1 MRLFKKFI
9 SKTILFFLISLA
21 IRTAGAESNIVLSL
35 KTPSPEINY
44 EEFKSKILLDRKTNS
59 IAKTLHMLPL
69 SYRSNYTLMHTSGSI
84 QPGTYLNPRAL
95 LFGETASLI
104 ISFNGDK
111 SQEGYNALEIA
122 NYDDTKRRIFY
133 RKVIFRE
140 DSGPNFEWTKE
151 AIIKNERL
159 DENIEDAVEYF
170 DERILISK
178 PNQMICMGCH
188 SAKTFSYDE
197 IRSKRPEDRFVR
209 YNWAAYDT
217 WNGAYGKTED
227 ILSDDQEFQKF
238 LINRKTN
245 LRYQALFRPQ
255 SDNSFPYSDTDE
267 VNFNRAPNSRL
278 TMLLALRYAQQ
289 LANVIY
295 TSGVLHKN
303 YVKYMLSLGCEED
316 NNNSVLKEI
325 ATKHGR
331 LSLEFPPIQSYD
343 ENYTLPFPV
352 LDTGRNE
359 LNELVFIQLA
369 MLTKKS
375 NPKIYS
381 LLTAPMRPHIKT
393 ANNLTPLP
401 INMSWNSNFRVLDLV
416 TKNLWNFVPLYET
429 LKTQKYTIDFRT
441 PVCNELR
448 RRL

>member
-1 MRLFKKFI
+1 
-9 SKTILFFLISLA
+9 
-21 IRTAGAESNIVLSL
+21 
-35 KTPSPEINY
+35 
-44 EEFKSKILLDRKTNS
+44 
-59 IAKTLHMLPL
+59 
-69 SYRSNYTLMHTSGSI
+69 
-84 QPGTYLNPRAL
+84 
-95 LFGETASLI
+95 
-104 ISFNGDK
+104 
-111 SQEGYNALEIA
+111 
-122 NYDDTKRRIFY
+122 
-133 RKVIFRE
+133 
-140 DSGPNFEWTKE
+140 
-151 AIIKNERL
+151 
-159 DENIEDAVEYF
+159 
-170 DERILISK
+170 
-178 PNQMICMGCH
+178 
-188 SAKTFSYDE
+188 
-197 IRSKRPEDRFVR
+197 
-209 YNWAAYDT
+209 
-217 WNGAYGKTED
+217 
-227 ILSDDQEFQKF
+227 
-238 LINRKTN
+238 
-245 LRYQALFRPQ
+245 
-255 SDNSFPYSDTDE
+255 
-267 VNFNRAPNSRL
+267 
-278 TMLLALRYAQQ
+278 
-289 LANVIY
+289 
-295 TSGVLHKN
+295 
-303 YVKYMLSLGCEED
+303 MLSLGCEED